1 MMRRSLTT
9 DSSRRLLKNVFKRF
23 CSSNEKESNKLIVAK
38 FGGSSC
44 GNHEAYAKL
53 GDFFEKQ
60 IQSGHRMVGV
70 FSAMFAVTDRLLAAL
85 YAAKDGDLERARA
98 CRTEIRDLHVRTIEG
113 MNLEE
118 SEAKKC
124 VEWVDDRLGTFFDPT
139 IAKVSEKRDFDAQDQ
154 DMIAHMGERLSICMM
169 DAHCRSRGLKSQV
182 VESDGILVTNDVSG
196 NATPQLGLT
205 QEKVQKVR
213 SLCCSCE
220 IEL

>member
-1 MMRRSLTT
+1 
-9 DSSRRLLKNVFKRF
+9 
-23 CSSNEKESNKLIVAK
+23 
-38 FGGSSC
+38 
-44 GNHEAYAKL
+44 
-53 GDFFEKQ
+53 
-60 IQSGHRMVGV
+60 MVGV

-154 DMIAHMGERLSICMM
+154 DMIAHMGERQVCMM
-169 DAHCRSRGLKSQV
+169 DAHCRRGVSRVKLWK
-182 VESDGILVTNDVSG
+182 DGILVTNDVAERDTSIG
-196 NATPQLGLT
+196 SNP
-205 QEKVQKVR
+205 KVQKVLVPLLEDCASYCVWFLR
-213 SLCCSCE
+213 NLQ
-220 IEL
+220 